1 MTFAQQLNRRTK
13 HFSEHI
19 PVVKRRMTV

>member
-1 MTFAQQLNRRTK
+1 MFAQQRNRLML

-19 PVVKRRMTV
+19 PVVKWRISV